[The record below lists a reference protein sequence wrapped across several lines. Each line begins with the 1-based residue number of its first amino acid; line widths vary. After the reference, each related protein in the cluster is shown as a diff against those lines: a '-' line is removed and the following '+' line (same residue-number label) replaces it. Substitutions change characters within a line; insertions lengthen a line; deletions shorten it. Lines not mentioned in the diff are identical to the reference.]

1 MCTSKN
7 NDSQDD
13 DKRKKKKSGFLARE
27 EKKIR
32 ISSKNRIYIVNESK
46 EYDPSLTL

>member
-13 DKRKKKKSGFLARE
+13 DKSKK

-32 ISSKNRIYIVNESK
+32 IFSARRKKNPDFVEKPNIYRK
-46 EYDPSLTL
+46 

>member
-13 DKRKKKKSGFLARE
+13 DKSKKEKKIGFLARE
-27 EKKIR
+27 EKENPDIVEKP
-32 ISSKNRIYIVNESK
+32 NIYRK
-46 EYDPSLTL
+46 